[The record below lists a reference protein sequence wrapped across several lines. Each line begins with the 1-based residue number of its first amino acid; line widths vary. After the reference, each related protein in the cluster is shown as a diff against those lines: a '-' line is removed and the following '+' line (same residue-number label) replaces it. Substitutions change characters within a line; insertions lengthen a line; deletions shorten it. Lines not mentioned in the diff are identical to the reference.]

1 MRNAQVMVTLILFV
15 FAVANLPAQEKT
27 ATMAEVMA
35 ARTAH
40 DDARMETL
48 RASLA
53 EQAGKDKE
61 SFQVQ
66 WDAAECFRMSTTDLR
81 TKRQASN
88 LEGKEAKELKKQ
100 QELWAAQ
107 GLVYGERALALAKT
121 ETEVAAAH
129 RVVGELYANSITSMV
144 AGFKNGPKARNHM
157 DEAMKRTP
165 DDPECQRAI
174 GIMYLNNPPISG
186 GDVPKAIE
194 TFSHCHELKPDND
207 EYMVMLAMAYQKD
220 KQWDKALEAADKAL
234 ALNPANS
241 SAAALRARIVAKE
254 EGAE

>member
-1 MRNAQVMVTLILFV
+1 MRNAQFLVTLILFV

-27 ATMAEVMA
+27 DSMAEVLA
-35 ARTAH
+35 ARQAH

-53 EQAGKDKE
+53 EQAGKEKD
-61 SFQVQ
+61 SYQIQ
-66 WDAAECFRMSTTDLR
+66 WDAAECFRMSATDLR
-81 TKRQASN
+81 TRRQASN
-88 LEGKEAKELKKQ
+88 LEGKEAKELKQ
-100 QELWAAQ
+100 RQEVLAAQ
-107 GLVYGERALALAKT
+107 GLVYGERAVALAKS
-121 ETEVAAAH
+121 EVEIAAAH

-144 AGFKNGPKARNHM
+144 SGFKNGPKARNHM

-194 TFSHCHELKPDND
+194 TFSRCHELKPDND

-220 KQWDKALEAADKAL
+220 KQWDKALEAAEKAL
-234 ALNPANS
+234 ALNPANT
-241 SAAALRARIVAKE
+241 SAAALRARIAAKE
-254 EGAE
+254 ENAE

>member
-1 MRNAQVMVTLILFV
+1 MRNAQFMVTLILFV

-53 EQAGKDKE
+53 EQAGKEKE

-88 LEGKEAKELKKQ
+88 LEGKDAKALKEQ
-100 QELWAAQ
+100 QEVLAAQ
-107 GLVYGERALALAKT
+107 GLVYGERALTLAKT
-121 ETEVAAAH
+121 EAEIAAAH

-220 KQWDKALEAADKAL
+220 KQWEKALEAAEKAL
-234 ALNPANS
+234 ALNPANT
-241 SAAALRARIVAKE
+241 SAAALRARIAEKKE
-254 EGAE
+254 SAE